1 MHEHH
6 AAPTGPRMR
15 KRVLGAL
22 GAAAIAVPLIAA
34 PSAAFAAPYA
44 PPTGIDAIK
53 SGTYLPDYLQEFTG
67 QVNDEAVFG
76 HVKHL
81 AVDIGPRVAGT
92 SAEVE
97 ANAYVKRQLESYG
110 FTTETETFPVSVST
124 YANATPDRDLPT
136 QVSWQYRPAANA
148 LFTNTPVTAQV
159 FDLGT
164 NTTVVPEEV
173 TGKFVVATWNA
184 TAATRSQL
192 LTDLATAGAAG
203 VIFTNTAASQALSNP
218 GNVPEAATGIQVVG
232 ASLYQGERIRELLTT
247 GPLTLSMTTE
257 RSSTESSNTIG
268 VRPAVGDTDGT
279 APILYIGAHID
290 SVVGSPGASD
300 NASGVG
306 IMLES
311 ARILSQYAL
320 DTEIRVGTWGAEE
333 KGIVGSQVHAKS
345 LTPEEIDRTIGAWN
359 MDMAGT
365 AHLGTPEKPFG
376 FWGLSLKKDGM
387 SNDVLNHADALSGH
401 TDRGPLNRGF
411 VGRSDHQSF
420 QDVGIDA
427 AVFSWMFWSETDSIV
442 LEPTYHMSNDTI
454 DYVSQERMGIS
465 AEIIGGSAFRA
476 ALNTLTVTVEDEAG
490 KPAAGVPV
498 AMSCGADEGWREVGA
513 TADDGTVSALAPT
526 TECDF
531 AALGANGA
539 IGGALGQQI
548 ATDAEVE
555 IALIKDTTTPT
566 VTFEAP
572 QGANE
577 AGWYRT
583 APITVG
589 IAADDETDEAPLVE
603 FSRNGTDWAAYTG
616 PIELADEGVN
626 TLFARATDGAGNTTL
641 LPADGP
647 QEFRLDSVAPTLAA
661 TANPAARGDVTVEA
675 ADATSGVA
683 DVEYRVLPDGAW
695 ASLQSEPAGAGAARS
710 AAAAAPVTG
719 EAFTATIP
727 LGAEAATVE
736 VRATDTA
743 GNASAAATL
752 SFAADATVKPE
763 PKPEPQPDGKTPPV
777 GGKPAPGKELAHTG
791 GPSLLAYGAFAGA
804 LLLLSGGALVIA
816 RRRSLHSEVSDS

>member
-1 MHEHH
+1 MHEQH
-6 AAPTGPRMR
+6 AAPTRTRTP
-15 KRVLGAL
+15 KRVLGVL

-44 PPTGIDAIK
+44 PPAGIDAIK
-53 SGTYLPDYLQEFTG
+53 SGSYMPDYLQEFTG
-67 QVNDEAVFG
+67 QVDDAAVFE
-76 HVKHL
+76 HVRHL

-97 ANAYVKRQLESYG
+97 ANAYVKEQLDSYG
-110 FTTETETFPVSVST
+110 FTTRTETFPVSVST
-124 YANATPDRDLPT
+124 FANVTPDRDLPT

-164 NTTVVPEEV
+164 NTTVVPEDV
-173 TGKFVVATWNA
+173 AGKFVVATWNA
-184 TAATRSQL
+184 TSATRAQL
-192 LTDLATAGAAG
+192 LTDLATAGATG
-203 VIFTNTAASQALSNP
+203 VIFTNTTANQALSNP

-232 ASLYQGERIRELLTT
+232 ASLYQGERIRELLST
-247 GPLTLSMTTE
+247 GPLTLSVTTE

-268 VRPAVGDTDGT
+268 VRPAVGDTDGN

-311 ARILSQYAL
+311 ARLLSQYAL

-333 KGIVGSQVHAKS
+333 KGIIGSQVHAKS

-376 FWGLSLKKDGM
+376 FWGLSLTKDGIN
-387 SNDVLNHADALSGH
+387 NDVLNHADALSGH

-427 AVFSWMFWSETDSIV
+427 AVFSWMFWSERDSIV

-454 DYVSQERMGIS
+454 DYVSQERMGVS

-476 ALNTLTVTVEDEAG
+476 ALNTLTVSVEDEAD

-498 AMSCGADEGWREVGA
+498 AMSCGTDEGWREVG
-513 TADDGTVSALAPT
+513 TTEDDGTVSALAPT

-539 IGGALGQQI
+539 IGGALDQAI

-555 IALIKDTTTPT
+555 IALINDTTTPT
-566 VTFEAP
+566 VAFDAP
-572 QGANE
+572 DGANA

-589 IAADDETDEAPLVE
+589 ITAGDETDDAPTVE

-626 TLFARATDGAGNTTL
+626 TLYARATDGAGNTTQ
-641 LPADGP
+641 LPAEGP
-647 QEFRLDSVAPTLAA
+647 QEFLLDSVAPTLAA
-661 TANPAARGDVTVEA
+661 TAHPDARGDVTVEA

-683 DVEYRVLPDGAW
+683 DVEYRFLPDGAW
-695 ASLQSEPAGAGAARS
+695 APLQTEPAAAAG
-710 AAAAAPVTG
+710 AAAAAAAVTT
-719 EAFTATIP
+719 EAFTATVP
-727 LGAEAATVE
+727 LDAEAATVE

-743 GNASAAATL
+743 GNASAAVTL
-752 SFAADATVKPE
+752 NFAADATVKPE
-763 PKPEPQPDGKTPPV
+763 PKPEPKPDGKTPPAE
-777 GGKPAPGKELAHTG
+777 GKPAPGKELAQTG
-791 GPSLLAYGAFAGA
+791 GPTLLAYGAFAGG
-804 LLLLSGGALVIA
+804 LLLLSGGALLIA
-816 RRRSLHSEVSDS
+816 RRRALRAELSDS